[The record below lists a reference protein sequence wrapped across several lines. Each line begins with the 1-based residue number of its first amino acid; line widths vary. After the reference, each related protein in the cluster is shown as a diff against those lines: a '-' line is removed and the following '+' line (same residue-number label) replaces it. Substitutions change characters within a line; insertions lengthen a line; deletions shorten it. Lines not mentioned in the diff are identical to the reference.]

1 MRFAEKRPS
10 SFAFRIGGAGR
21 PLRSSRSRR
30 RGHIPK
36 AAIAFAL
43 TMMAWLAA
51 APDVGYA
58 DEQWQLG
65 ITPSFSSG
73 KYGTDTRTDIVYT
86 PFTARRLF
94 TDGDLTVV
102 LPYTCIRGSGDVT
115 VVDGTPV
122 RTDLNRDTRGPGPAG
137 DGRSEGPTGGRG
149 DRAGA
154 GPEST
159 HTTDGL
165 PTTQGSGALAQD
177 VSTCGMGDIIVRGR
191 YYVLDER
198 GWRPTIAVRAHFKAP
213 TASADAGLGTGRP
226 DEGIG
231 VEVSR
236 MIGGGFMAMVDGG
249 YTLIGKPEGFEFN
262 NRWWYNVGA
271 AKSLANGVANVS
283 VFFEEYRTIVPG
295 FENPRDILAVLSLKS
310 ASGWRVQLLG
320 EFGISNGAPDLGFIV
335 GASRRFRCCRAET
348 WCELVDRAHGSG

>member
-1 MRFAEKRPS
+1 MRLAEKRPS

-51 APDVGYA
+51 GPDVGYA

-198 GWRPTIAVRAHFKAP
+198 GWRPTIVVRAHFKAP

-231 VEVSR
+231 VELSR
-236 MIGGGFMAMVDGG
+236 MIGAASWPWSRWVHAHRQAGG
-249 YTLIGKPEGFEFN
+249 L
-262 NRWWYNVGA
+262 
-271 AKSLANGVANVS
+271 
-283 VFFEEYRTIVPG
+283 
-295 FENPRDILAVLSLKS
+295 
-310 ASGWRVQLLG
+310 RVQQPLVVQRRRRQESGERGGQRECVLRGVPHHRSRLRESPRHPCSVESQERQRVASAALG
-320 EFGISNGAPDLGFIV
+320 RVRDLERRPDLGFIV
-335 GASRRFRCCRAET
+335 GASRRF
-348 WCELVDRAHGSG
+348 

>member
-1 MRFAEKRPS
+1 MRFVKKPPS
-10 SFAFRIGGAGR
+10 PFTSQIGGADWPRQSPGS
-21 PLRSSRSRR
+21 P
-30 RGHIPK
+30 RGGNIPK
-36 AAIAFAL
+36 AAIAYAL
-43 TMMAWLAA
+43 STIVWVAA

-73 KYGTDTRTDIVYT
+73 KYGTDTRTDIIYT

-102 LPYTCIRGSGDVT
+102 LPYTCIRGNGNVT

-122 RTDLNRDTRGPGPAG
+122 RTDLISDTRGPGTDA
-137 DGRSEGPTGGRG
+137 DGQREGPTGGRS

-154 GPEST
+154 GSDST
-159 HTTDGL
+159 HTTDEL
-165 PTTQGSGALAQD
+165 PTTPGSGALAQD
-177 VSTCGMGDIIVRGR
+177 VSTCGLGDIIVRGR
-191 YYVLDER
+191 YYVVDER
-198 GWRPTIAVRAHFKAP
+198 GWLPTVAIRAHLKAP
-213 TASADAGLGTGRP
+213 TASAHAGLGTGRP
-226 DEGIG
+226 DEGVG

-249 YTLIGKPEGFEFN
+249 YTLIGKPDGVEFN
-262 NRWWYNVGA
+262 NRWWYDVGV
-271 AKSLANGVANVS
+271 AKSLASGAANVS

-295 FENPRDILAVLSLKS
+295 FANPRDVVAVLSLKG

-320 EFGISNGAPDLGFIV
+320 EFGLSNGAPDVGLIV
-335 GASRRFRCCRAET
+335 GVRRRF
-348 WCELVDRAHGSG
+348 